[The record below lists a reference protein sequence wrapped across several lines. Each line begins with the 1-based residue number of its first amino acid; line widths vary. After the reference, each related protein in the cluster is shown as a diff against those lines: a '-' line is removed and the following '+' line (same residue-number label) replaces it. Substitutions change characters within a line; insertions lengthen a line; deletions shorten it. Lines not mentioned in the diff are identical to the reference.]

1 MLPRTTERLHPDAAG
16 LDARPGPE
24 ILAALL
30 DGQKAAV
37 AAVEPALPALDAAAA
52 LMAETLRGG
61 GRLVY
66 AGAGSS
72 ALMAVADGLELAGTF
87 GIDPARVRLCMAG
100 GIPQDARMPG
110 ATEDDEAEG
119 AARGAAF
126 GAGDLVIAVT
136 ASGSTPYPIG
146 LARAARARGAR
157 VVAVANNAG
166 APVFALADVA
176 VCLATPPEVVAG
188 STRLGAGTAQKVAL
202 NLMSTL
208 MGVRLGAVHDGMM
221 VGLRADNA
229 KLRDR
234 ARAMVA
240 AIARV
245 AEAEAGAAIA
255 AADGDVR
262 RAVLIAK
269 GAPADVAAALLAEA
283 QGILRAALARW
294 SETGGGRRA
303 ESSNQGSV

>member
-1 MLPRTTERLHPDAAG
+1 MLPRMTERLHPDAVG
-16 LDARPGPE
+16 LDDRPAPE

-30 DGQKAAV
+30 DGQRAAV
-37 AAVEPALPALDAAAA
+37 AAVEPALPALDKAAA

-61 GRLVY
+61 GRLIY

-110 ATEDDEAEG
+110 DTEDDEAGG

-126 GAGDLVIAVT
+126 GTGDLVIAVS
-136 ASGSTPYPIG
+136 ASGSTPYPLG

-157 VVAVANNAG
+157 VVAVANNPG
-166 APVFALADVA
+166 APIFALAEVA
-176 VCLATPPEVVAG
+176 VCLATPPEVIAG

-208 MGVRLGAVHDGMM
+208 MGIRLGAVHDGMM

-240 AIARV
+240 AIAGA
-245 AEAEAGAAIA
+245 AEAEAGAALA

-262 RAVLIAK
+262 RAVLIAR
-269 GAPADVAAALLAEA
+269 GARAEVAAALLAEA

-294 SETGGGRRA
+294 SETGGERR
-303 ESSNQGSV
+303 EEPSNQGSV